1 MRALLCKVLTAV
13 ATLVVIAACAD
24 DSSTSATSV
33 EATSP
38 ATTAAVATGLPAVQ
52 ASIDQIVAEYP
63 TLNGVVVH
71 VVAPGAGV
79 DDTLVSGENAG
90 TALTPDATFRLA
102 SNTKTFTAAAALR
115 LAEQGKIDIDAPVT
129 QCLDDALATALA
141 ADGYRPDAITVRQA
155 LTHTAGLF
163 DYAQGE
169 GSGYVDAVLAEPT
182 HRWTPLEQV
191 QWAVDHGEPLSPPGT
206 GFNYSDT
213 GYVLV
218 DSVVECASGLP
229 MAEAY
234 RQLLGFDRLGLGA
247 TYLESL
253 EPVPPTAGARTHQ
266 FLEDVDTY
274 SFDPSMDLYGAG
286 GLVSSAAD
294 LAHFGRALLRGEV
307 FDDAATL
314 DTMLAEADPDTP
326 GAAMGLFR
334 EDIYGTTCWS
344 HQGFWGTAVFTCP
357 DVDLTISASVQQ
369 AALDD
374 VDLNAILD
382 AAFTLVD
389 SN

>member
-1 MRALLCKVLTAV
+1 MQ
-13 ATLVVIAACAD
+13 AA
-24 DSSTSATSV
+24 
-33 EATSP
+33 
-38 ATTAAVATGLPAVQ
+38 
-52 ASIDQIVAEYP
+52 IDQIVEQYP

-71 VVAPGAGV
+71 VIAPGAGV

-90 TALTPDATFRLA
+90 TALSADATFRLA

-115 LAEQGKIDIDAPVT
+115 LAEQGKIDIDRPVT
-129 QCLDDALATALA
+129 QCLDDGLSAALA
-141 ADGYRPDAITVRQA
+141 ADGYEPDAITVRQA

-169 GSGYVDAVLAEPT
+169 GSGYVDAVLAAPT

-191 QWAVDHGEPLSPPGT
+191 QWAVDHGDPLGPPGT
-206 GFNYSDT
+206 AFSYSDT
-213 GYVLV
+213 GFVLAA
-218 DSVVECASGLP
+218 SVIECASGLP
-229 MAEAY
+229 MAQAY
-234 RQLLGFDRLGLGA
+234 RELLGFDRLGLDA

-294 LAHFGRALLRGEV
+294 LAHFARALLRGEV
-307 FDDAATL
+307 FDEASTL
-314 DTMLAEADPDTP
+314 DTMLEEPNVETP
-326 GAAMGLFR
+326 GAGMGLFR

-369 AALDD
+369 ASLDD
-374 VDLNAILD
+374 VDLNSILD

-389 SN
+389 SG